1 MTKFTSNVFP
11 PTEIVICSETPMDCP
26 AFHQISQTSPATKC
40 TNLTQLI
47 PSNSSMLANIQQL
60 NDSETVQMEETEI
73 IECWDPVPVAI
84 IVRHEDDKDPH
95 GPQQVTRKVK
105 MVIHK
110 WGNVEPINPE
120 RFFLKMLL
128 SRGYSTKMIPAM
140 VSQHKWYAE
149 LLLINLRVDTA

>member
-1 MTKFTSNVFP
+1 
-11 PTEIVICSETPMDCP
+11 
-26 AFHQISQTSPATKC
+26 
-40 TNLTQLI
+40 
-47 PSNSSMLANIQQL
+47 MLANIQQL

-149 LLLINLRVDTA
+149 LILINLRVDTA